1 MKRRKKLPNP
11 HTLTPDFMSK
21 NRESKL
27 RTHKIFVRLNDHE
40 MQALKRYQEI
50 VKGKSRS
57 GICREAIMEKVIA
70 VLDENQPTLF

>member
-11 HTLTPDFMSK
+11 HTLSPDFMSK

-27 RTHKIFVRLNDHE
+27 RTNKIVIRLNDHE

-50 VKGKSRS
+50 VRGKSRS

-70 VLDENQPTLF
+70 VLEENQPTLF